1 LQLIPIKLYSAIVD
15 GIHWCGLNLATD
27 SRYFTVELGV
37 CMQRLGEILIAAGIV
52 AIPLLAFSIVAIAL
66 IVERTVFWYRIN
78 RRQEKAIKEALSLY
92 REDPALTVAKLERN
106 VDLPMARIFLEALSL
121 EDAEPDELALAIDG
135 ATQAEVPN
143 LKRFNSVF
151 DTIVTLSPLL
161 GLLGT
166 VLGLI
171 QSFSA
176 LNLGDI
182 GGTKTVG
189 VTTGISEALT
199 STAFGLVVAVVT
211 LFFANTFRGFYLRQ
225 LAMIQEHSAELE
237 LLHRRRHR

>member
-1 LQLIPIKLYSAIVD
+1 MS
-15 GIHWCGLNLATD
+15 
-27 SRYFTVELGV
+27 
-37 CMQRLGEILIAAGIV
+37 AGIV
-52 AIPLLAFSIVAIAL
+52 AIPLLAFSIVSIAL
-66 IVERTVFWYRIN
+66 IIERTIFWYRIN
-78 RRQEKAIKEALSLY
+78 QRQEKVVKEVLAMYRQDPSLAL
-92 REDPALTVAKLERN
+92 EKLERH

-121 EDAEPDELALAIDG
+121 EDAEPEELALAIDG
-135 ATQAEVPN
+135 ATQAEVPI
-143 LKRFNSVF
+143 LKRFNNVF

-171 QSFSA
+171 RSFAS

-182 GGTKTVG
+182 GGGNATG
-189 VTTGISEALT
+189 VTSGISEALV
-199 STAFGLVVAVVT
+199 STAFGLIVAVTT

-237 LLHRRRHR
+237 LLHRRRYKNKLEISYATTRDR